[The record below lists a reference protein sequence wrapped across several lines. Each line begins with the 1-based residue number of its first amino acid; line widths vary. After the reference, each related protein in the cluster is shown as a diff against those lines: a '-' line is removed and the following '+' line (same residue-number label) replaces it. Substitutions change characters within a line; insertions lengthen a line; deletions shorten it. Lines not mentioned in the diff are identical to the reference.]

1 MHLAGLV
8 GSYPAMT
15 AQLLRARPPSGYG
28 WPVSPARSW
37 LPRPTVAATGTWR
50 EQQRQV
56 IEEGL
61 DQIGARLAADLTAE
75 LGVLRES
82 AVELLDLDLT
92 VPEPGRWLAVDRR
105 FFFTTAMTA
114 ALRAAQELRV
124 SSASEAERRE
134 EELASREREL
144 RGIAAAL
151 DQAEG
156 SAPSG
161 SPSHRP
167 YW

>member
-37 LPRPTVAATGTWR
+37 LPRPTVAAAGTWR

-61 DQIGARLAADLTAE
+61 DQIGARL
-75 LGVLRES
+75 
-82 AVELLDLDLT
+82 
-92 VPEPGRWLAVDRR
+92 
-105 FFFTTAMTA
+105 
-114 ALRAAQELRV
+114 
-124 SSASEAERRE
+124 EAERRE

-156 SAPSG
+156 GAPSG

>member
-1 MHLAGLV
+1 
-8 GSYPAMT
+8 
-15 AQLLRARPPSGYG
+15 
-28 WPVSPARSW
+28 
-37 LPRPTVAATGTWR
+37 
-50 EQQRQV
+50 
-56 IEEGL
+56 
-61 DQIGARLAADLTAE
+61 
-75 LGVLRES
+75 
-82 AVELLDLDLT
+82 